1 VSTALDILVVDDE
14 RPALEDLGRLLRSL
28 DRVDNVQTASNG
40 DEALRHLSER
50 SFDAILVDVRMPGLD
65 GVELARVLRR
75 FSTPPAL
82 IFVSAYETAAV
93 DAFELEAIDY
103 LMKPVS
109 RARIQQALERVGAA
123 EGEDARAPAN
133 GQRVT
138 GSQDEVVPVDVPR
151 GGTRL
156 LPRSSI
162 LYLQAR
168 GDYVRIV
175 ADDGR
180 YLLRGTISDIE
191 RRWAPFGFVRVHR
204 GFVANL
210 RRAVEVRP
218 QLNGT
223 AKLLFRGGEEVPVAR
238 RKVAELRRI
247 LSG

>member
-1 VSTALDILVVDDE
+1 MSGALDILVVDDE
-14 RPALEDLGRLLRSL
+14 RPALEDLSRLLHSL
-28 DRVDNVQTASNG
+28 KRIGTVETASNG
-40 DEALRHLSER
+40 DQALRRLSER
-50 SFDAILVDVRMPGLD
+50 NFDAVLVDVRMPGLD
-65 GVELARVLRR
+65 GVELARVLRQ
-75 FSTPPAL
+75 FSSPPAL

-93 DAFELEAIDY
+93 DAFELEAVDY

-109 RARIQQALERVGAA
+109 RARIEHALERVAVSGD
-123 EGEDARAPAN
+123 EEVSSN
-133 GQRVT
+133 GQAVA
-138 GSQDEVVPVDVPR
+138 GSADDVVPVDVPR

-156 LPRSSI
+156 VPRSSI

-180 YLLRGTISDIE
+180 FLLRGRISDIE

-223 AKLLFRGGEEVPVAR
+223 AKLVFPGDEEVPVAR
-238 RKVAELRRI
+238 RKLVELRRI
-247 LSG
+247 LST

>member
-1 VSTALDILVVDDE
+1 VSTGLDILVVDDE

-28 DRVDNVQTASNG
+28 DRVQNVETASNG
-40 DEALRHLSER
+40 DEALRQLTER
-50 SFDAILVDVRMPGLD
+50 SFDAVLVDVRMPGLD

-75 FSTPPAL
+75 FSSPPAL

-109 RARIQQALERVGAA
+109 RARIQQALERLGAA
-123 EGEDARAPAN
+123 EDDAEVPAN

-138 GSQDEVVPVDVPR
+138 GSQDDVVPVDVPR

-223 AKLLFRGGEEVPVAR
+223 ARLLFRGGEEVPVAR

>member
-1 VSTALDILVVDDE
+1 
-14 RPALEDLGRLLRSL
+14 
-28 DRVDNVQTASNG
+28 
-40 DEALRHLSER
+40 
-50 SFDAILVDVRMPGLD
+50 MPGLD
-65 GVELARVLRR
+65 GVELGRVLRR
-75 FSTPPAL
+75 FSSPPAL

-109 RARIQQALERVGAA
+109 RARIEQALERVA
-123 EGEDARAPAN
+123 APAGAGASAN
-133 GQRVT
+133 GSQVA
-138 GSQDEVVPVDVPR
+138 GSQDDVVPVDVPR

-180 YLLRGTISDIE
+180 FLLRGRISDIE

-204 GFVANL
+204 GFIANL

-223 AKLLFRGGEEVPVAR
+223 AKLLFPDGVEVPVAR
-238 RKVAELRRI
+238 RKVSDLRRI

>member
-1 VSTALDILVVDDE
+1 MSAGLDILVVDDE
-14 RPALEDLGRLLRSL
+14 RPALEDLGRLLRSVR
-28 DRVDNVQTASNG
+28 RVGAIETASNG
-40 DEALRHLSER
+40 DEALRLLSER
-50 SFDAILVDVRMPGLD
+50 SFDAVLVDVRMPGLD
-65 GVELARVLRR
+65 GVELARVVRR
-75 FSTPPAL
+75 FSSPPAL

-109 RARIQQALERVGAA
+109 RARIEQALERVGGAGDDA
-123 EGEDARAPAN
+123 EASAN
-133 GQRVT
+133 G
-138 GSQDEVVPVDVPR
+138 GSAAGSPDDVVPVDVPR

-162 LYLQAR
+162 LFLQAR

-180 YLLRGTISDIE
+180 FLLRGRISDIE

-223 AKLLFRGGEEVPVAR
+223 AKLLFKGGEEVPVAR
-238 RKVAELRRI
+238 RKVSELRRI

>member
-1 VSTALDILVVDDE
+1 MNPALDVLVVDDE

-28 DRVDNVQTASNG
+28 KRVRAVETASSG
-40 DEALRHLSER
+40 DEALRRLSER

-65 GVELARVLRR
+65 GVELGLVLRR
-75 FSTPPAL
+75 FSSPPAL

-109 RARIQQALERVGAA
+109 RARIEHALERVGAPA
-123 EGEDARAPAN
+123 GDAGASAN
-133 GQRVT
+133 GSQVT
-138 GSQDEVVPVDVPR
+138 GSSDDVVPVDVPR

-180 YLLRGTISDIE
+180 FLLRGRISDIE

-223 AKLLFRGGEEVPVAR
+223 AKLLFPDGVEVPVAR
-238 RKVAELRRI
+238 RKVSELRRI

>member
-1 VSTALDILVVDDE
+1 VDDE
-14 RPALEDLGRLLRSL
+14 RPALEDLGRLLDSL
-28 DRVDNVQTASNG
+28 DRVGSVQTASNG
-40 DEALRHLSER
+40 DEALRQLSER
-50 SFDAILVDVRMPGLD
+50 SFDAVLVDVRMPGLD
-65 GVELARVLRR
+65 GVELARVVRR
-75 FSTPPAL
+75 FSAPPAL
-82 IFVSAYETAAV
+82 IFVRAYETAAV

-109 RARIQQALERVGAA
+109 RARIEQALERVGAGDAA
-123 EGEDARAPAN
+123 EASAN
-133 GQRVT
+133 GQQVT
-138 GSQDEVVPVDVPR
+138 GSPDDVVPVDVPR

-180 YLLRGTISDIE
+180 YLLRGRISDIE

-223 AKLLFRGGEEVPVAR
+223 AKLLFPGGEEVPVAR

>member
-1 VSTALDILVVDDE
+1 MSPALDVLVVDDE

-28 DRVDNVQTASNG
+28 KRVGTVETASSG
-40 DEALRHLSER
+40 DEALRLLSER

-65 GVELARVLRR
+65 GVELGRVLRR
-75 FSTPPAL
+75 FSSPPAL

-109 RARIQQALERVGAA
+109 RARIEQALERVA
-123 EGEDARAPAN
+123 APAGAGASAN
-133 GQRVT
+133 GSQVA
-138 GSQDEVVPVDVPR
+138 GSQDDVVPVDVPR

-180 YLLRGTISDIE
+180 FLLRGRISDIE

-204 GFVANL
+204 GFIANL

-223 AKLLFRGGEEVPVAR
+223 AKLLFPDGVEVPVAR
-238 RKVAELRRI
+238 RKVSDLRRI

>member
-1 VSTALDILVVDDE
+1 MSSGLDILVVDDE

-28 DRVDNVQTASNG
+28 QRVGMVETASNG
-40 DEALRHLSER
+40 DEALRRLSEQ
-50 SFDAILVDVRMPGLD
+50 SFDAVLVDVRMPGLD

-75 FSTPPAL
+75 FSSPPAL

-109 RARIQQALERVGAA
+109 RARIEQALERVA
-123 EGEDARAPAN
+123 APADDSHASAN
-133 GQRVT
+133 GARVA
-138 GSQDEVVPVDVPR
+138 GSPDDVVPVDVPR

-180 YLLRGTISDIE
+180 FLLRGRISDIE

-223 AKLLFRGGEEVPVAR
+223 AKLLFPGGDEVPVAR
-238 RKVAELRRI
+238 RKLVELRRI